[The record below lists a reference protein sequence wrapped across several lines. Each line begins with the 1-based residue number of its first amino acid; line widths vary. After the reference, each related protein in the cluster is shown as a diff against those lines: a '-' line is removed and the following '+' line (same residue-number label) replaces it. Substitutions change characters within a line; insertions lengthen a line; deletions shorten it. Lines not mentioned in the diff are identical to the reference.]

1 MFKIEIS
8 MNLHSIK
15 LKLEQSS
22 CPEHGKHPSVTI
34 TGKTLNMSCCCE
46 KFKEALKKKSEK
58 LITESIQNDISSMFK
73 KL

>member
-1 MFKIEIS
+1 
-8 MNLHSIK
+8 
-15 LKLEQSS
+15 
-22 CPEHGKHPSVTI
+22 
-34 TGKTLNMSCCCE
+34 MSCCCE